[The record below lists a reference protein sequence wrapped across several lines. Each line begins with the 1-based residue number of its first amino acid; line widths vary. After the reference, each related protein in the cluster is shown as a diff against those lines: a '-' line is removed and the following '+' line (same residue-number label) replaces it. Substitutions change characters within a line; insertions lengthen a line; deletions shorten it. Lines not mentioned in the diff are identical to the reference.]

1 MTMNPAHAT
10 PPSLWDDDLAL
21 LSQAARAAGEV
32 AMGYFRKDPEVTW
45 KNGGHSPVTEADFAA
60 NRVLDERLRAARPG
74 YGWLSEESDDDPV
87 RLGCETLFVIDPID
101 GTRAFIAGE
110 ETWVVSA
117 AVVHRG
123 RPVAG
128 VLYAPVMDEAFSAVA
143 GGVALKNGQ
152 PITVNR
158 ADPAAR
164 LKIACAKDMLGHFD
178 SAFAARVERAPHV
191 PSLAYRLAMVAD
203 GRLDATLVKPN
214 AHDWDI
220 AAAELVLECAGG
232 VLSDCNAKPVAYNRP
247 AVSHGFL
254 CAVAEPL
261 QEPLLRHFS
270 WPGKG

>member
-1 MTMNPAHAT
+1 MNPAHAT

-21 LSQAARAAGEV
+21 LLQAARAAGEV

-87 RLGCETLFVIDPID
+87 RLGCEALFVIDPID